1 VKKLNKKLNQE
12 LKAYA
17 SRFTSYLIQELG
29 EKIQEVDHIILYG
42 SVARETADSESDIDL
57 FIDTKADLK
66 EKIEDL
72 LEEFRKTRD
81 HRIYRAKGINNEIRP
96 KIGELKNW
104 KELQRSIISTGKVLW
119 GDFKATERPIDTK
132 HRILIYWGNIGK
144 SRSSFLNKLYGF
156 KTKGKKRKGLLE
168 EWNGKKTGKSS
179 ILIPFKH
186 KKEAFDLLEK
196 HNVDAKTIE
205 LFTTD

>member
-1 VKKLNKKLNQE
+1 MRKLNEELNQE

-29 EKIQEVDHIILYG
+29 EKTQEINHIILYG
-42 SVARETADSESDIDL
+42 SVARETADPKSDIDL

-66 EKIEDL
+66 SEIEETLEK
-72 LEEFRKTRD
+72 FRETKD
-81 HRIYRAKGINNEIRP
+81 YRIYRTKGINNEIRP
-96 KIGELKNW
+96 KVGELKKW

-132 HRILIYWGNIGK
+132 HQILIYWEGIGK
-144 SRSSFLNKLYGF
+144 SRSSFLNKIYGF
-156 KTKGKKRKGLLE
+156 KTKGEKRKGLLE

-196 HNVDAKTIE
+196 HDVNAKTIE
-205 LFTTD
+205 LFTAD